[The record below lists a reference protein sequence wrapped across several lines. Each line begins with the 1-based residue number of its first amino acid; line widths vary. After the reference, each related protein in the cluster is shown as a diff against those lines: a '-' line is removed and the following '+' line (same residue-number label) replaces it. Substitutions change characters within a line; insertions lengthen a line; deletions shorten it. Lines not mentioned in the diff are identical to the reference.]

1 MIINTSSL
9 QRIDVASEL
18 VEVDL
23 NVEVDVLDM
32 EEMHG

>member
-9 QRIDVASEL
+9 QRIDGTSEL
-18 VEVDL
+18 IEVDL
-23 NVEVDVLDM
+23 DVEVEVLDM